1 MQKLLEMI
9 AKSLVDDPQSVVV
22 EQDKTG
28 YGVLLRLTVAQEDM
42 GKIIGKQGKR
52 AKALRTIMKAV
63 SVRKNTN
70 VTVEIADNL

>member
-22 EQDKTG
+22 VEDETEH
-28 YGVLLRLTVAQEDM
+28 GVLLKLTVAQKDM

-63 SVRKNTN
+63 SVRRNTN
-70 VTVEIADNL
+70 VTVEIRD

>member
-22 EQDKTG
+22 DQDNTEH
-28 YGVLLRLTVAQEDM
+28 GVLLKLNVAQKDM

-63 SVRKNTN
+63 SVRRNTN
-70 VTVEIADNL
+70 VTVEIMD

>member
-9 AKSLVDDPQSVVV
+9 AKSLVDDPQSVIV
-22 EQDKTG
+22 EQNKTG
-28 YGVLLRLTVAQEDM
+28 HGVLLKLTVAQKDM

-70 VTVEIADNL
+70 VTVEIMD

>member
-9 AKSLVDDPQSVVV
+9 AKSLVDDPQSVIV
-22 EQDKTG
+22 EQDKTEH
-28 YGVLLRLTVAQEDM
+28 GVLLKLNVAQEDM

>member
-9 AKSLVDDPQSVVV
+9 AKSLVDEPQSVVV
-22 EQDKTG
+22 EQDDTEH
-28 YGVLLRLTVAQEDM
+28 GVLLRLNVAQKDM

-63 SVRKNTN
+63 SVRRGTN
-70 VTVEIADNL
+70 VTVEIRD

>member
-9 AKSLVDDPQSVVV
+9 ARSLVDDPQSVVV
-22 EQDKTG
+22 DQDNTEH
-28 YGVLLRLTVAQEDM
+28 GVLLKLNVAQKDM

-63 SVRKNTN
+63 SVRRDTN
-70 VTVEIADNL
+70 VTVEIMD

>member
-9 AKSLVDDPQSVVV
+9 ARSLVDDPQSVVV
-22 EQDKTG
+22 DQDNTEH
-28 YGVLLRLTVAQEDM
+28 GVLLKLNVAQKDM

-63 SVRKNTN
+63 SVRRNTN
-70 VTVEIADNL
+70 VTVEIMD

>member
-9 AKSLVDDPQSVVV
+9 AKSLVDEPQSVVV
-22 EQDKTG
+22 VEDETKH
-28 YGVLLRLTVAQEDM
+28 GVLLKLSVAQKDM

-63 SVRKNTN
+63 SVRRNTN
-70 VTVEIADNL
+70 VTVEITD

>member
-9 AKSLVDDPQSVVV
+9 AKSLVDAPESVVV
-22 EQDKTG
+22 DEDCTEQ
-28 YGVLLRLTVAQEDM
+28 GVVLSIMVEPQDM

-63 SVRKNTN
+63 SIRKNVN
-70 VTVEIADNL
+70 VTVEIRD